1 MGRERAFRAECAVI
15 LIKLIKKDL
24 HKGMKLI
31 IIRGVQAM
39 PFIYSKMRLG
49 TFYRFKTTC

>member
-24 HKGMKLI
+24 HKDMKLI

-49 TFYRFKTTC
+49 TFYRFTTTC